1 MELLEIQK
9 TATVYKL
16 KTETD
21 VQMSVQE
28 TTPTIEGAEQP
39 KEIIFHLTDE
49 VSENWSVDL
58 VASISKEEAKELIKV
73 LQKLVSK

>member
-1 MELLEIQK
+1 MELLEIQT

-28 TTPTIEGAEQP
+28 VAPTIEGTQQP
-39 KEIIFHLTDE
+39 KEILFHLTDE

>member
-1 MELLEIQK
+1 MEVKEIQT
-9 TATVYKL
+9 TATVYVL

-28 TTPTIEGAEQP
+28 TTPTIEGTKQP
-39 KEIIFHLTDE
+39 QEIIFHLTDE
-49 VSENWSVDL
+49 VSEKWGVDL
-58 VASISKEEAKELIKV
+58 LASISKEEAKELIKV

>member
-9 TATVYKL
+9 TATVYVL

-28 TTPTIEGAEQP
+28 VAPTIEGMEQP
-39 KEIIFHLTDE
+39 KEILFHLTDE

-58 VASISKEEAKELIKV
+58 VASIKKEEAKELIQV
-73 LQKLVSK
+73 LQKLVK

>member
-1 MELLEIQK
+1 MEVKEIK
-9 TATVYKL
+9 TTATVYKL

-28 TTPTIEGAEQP
+28 GTPTIEGTEQP

-49 VSENWSVDL
+49 VSNDWSTDL
-58 VASISKEEAKELIKV
+58 IASISKEEAKELIKV
-73 LQKLVSK
+73 LQKLVK